1 MVVLDEQEHPVF
13 KRKGS
18 DLFMELVSAMSSQV
32 SISIQYERVLSTIT
46 IDFIAFIFSVTP
58 RLAPA

>member
-18 DLFMELVSAMSSQV
+18 DLLMELVSAMSSQV
-32 SISIQYERVLSTIT
+32 SISIQYELVLSTIT
-46 IDFIAFIFSVTP
+46 MDFIAFIFQ
-58 RLAPA
+58 